1 MSFCNSNSIH
11 KLIADCCTFLR
22 LIVFGV
28 IALSIFLIEPLQ
40 AAGEHDS
47 ATTEAVALAAKPST
61 VVLAPTSDY
70 CTNIAKPAADARY
83 ALQLKTLEELQ
94 NKIDEKITQLEHLNQ
109 QKIAFELK
117 QTEKTKT
124 AQKAIVDIYSK
135 MKPDVA
141 AGQLELLDPET
152 AVSILSQLNVRTAG
166 TILNE
171 MKSPVAAVL
180 TAAMADAAKVAQP

>member
-1 MSFCNSNSIH
+1 MSFGSSNSN
-11 KLIADCCTFLR
+11 FR
-22 LIVFGV
+22 LVAGRCACIQLAVIGA
-28 IALSIFLIEPLQ
+28 IALVTLLAKPLQ

-47 ATTEAVALAAKPST
+47 SIEEVAAPGAKPSA
-61 VVLAPTSDY
+61 VVLAPSSDY
-70 CTNIAKPAADARY
+70 CTNIARPAADARY

-94 NKIDEKITQLEHLNQ
+94 KKIEEKITLLEHLNQ
-109 QKIAFELK
+109 QNIAFELR
-117 QTEKTKT
+117 QTEKAKT

-152 AVSILSQLNVRTAG
+152 AVSILSQLNVRNAG

-171 MKSPVAAVL
+171 MKGPVAAVL